1 VKKLVVAAVVAAGLI
16 GASAPSAP
24 AAEPV
29 AITGPCATQQALFEK
44 YNIQI
49 DMYAPAASWLYGT
62 ICGVTDDQTAPAP
75 CAGAWFLMEK
85 YGIEL
90 GMHSE
95 ELSFVLRTVC
105 GVTG

>member
-1 VKKLVVAAVVAAGLI
+1 MRKLMITAVVAAGLI
-16 GASAPSAP
+16 GASAPSAQ
-24 AAEPV
+24 AAETV

-62 ICGVTDDQTAPAP
+62 ICGITDHQTTPAP
-75 CAGAWFLMEK
+75 CAGVRFLMDK

-90 GMHSE
+90 AMHFPLLE
-95 ELSFVLRTVC
+95 DTLGAVC
-105 GVTG
+105 SVTN